1 MARHKYR
8 IKKYSRRK
16 IDDIPKFDRPREK
29 MMVKGPESLSTL
41 ELMAVLVGSGN
52 KAIDVFTT
60 AKELAKLVE
69 KDFEGL
75 SLQKLRNI
83 NGVGEVKA
91 CQVMAAI
98 EFSRRF
104 LVQEGILIRND
115 IDVLPLVEELRDKKQ
130 EYFLT
135 LTLDGGHHLIE
146 RRTVFIGTLNQS
158 LIHPR
163 EIFADAITDR
173 AAAVIFVHNHT
184 ATDVYPSKEDILVT
198 KRLLEVSEMMG
209 IEVLDHI
216 IVNKT
221 DSFSFKNKGMLD
233 SKF

>member
-1 MARHKYR
+1 MLRH
-8 IKKYSRRK
+8 IKKYSK
-16 IDDIPKFDRPREK
+16 QTINDIPEFDRPREK
-29 MMVKGPESLSTL
+29 MMAKGPESLSTL

-52 KAIDVFTT
+52 KSIDVYTT
-60 AKELAKLVE
+60 ARDLAQLVE
-69 KDFEGL
+69 KEFDGL
-75 SLQKLRNI
+75 SLEKLQKI
-83 NGVGEVKA
+83 NGIGEVKA
-91 CQVMAAI
+91 CQIIAAI

-104 LVQEGILIRND
+104 LLYDGIPIKND
-115 IDVLPLVEELRDKKQ
+115 TDILPLVEELRDKKQ

-135 LTLDGGHHLIE
+135 FTLDGGHHLIE
-146 RRTVFIGTLNQS
+146 KRTVFIGTLNQS

-184 ATDVYPSKEDILVT
+184 AADVYPSKEDILVT
-198 KRLLEVSEMMG
+198 KRLLEVAELMG

>member
-1 MARHKYR
+1 MARH
-8 IKKYSRRK
+8 IKKYSK
-16 IDDIPKFDRPREK
+16 QTINDIPEFDRPREK
-29 MMVKGPESLSTL
+29 MMAKGPESLSTL

-52 KAIDVFTT
+52 KSIDVYTT
-60 AKELAKLVE
+60 ARDLAQLVE
-69 KDFEGL
+69 KEFDGL
-75 SLQKLRNI
+75 SLEKLQKI
-83 NGVGEVKA
+83 NGVGKVKA
-91 CQVMAAI
+91 CQIIAAI

-104 LVQEGILIRND
+104 LLYDGIPIKND
-115 IDVLPLVEELRDKKQ
+115 TDILPLVEELRDKKQ

-135 LTLDGGHHLIE
+135 FTLDGGHHLIE
-146 RRTVFIGTLNQS
+146 KRTVFIGTLNQS

-198 KRLLEVSEMMG
+198 KRLLEVAEVMG

-221 DSFSFKNKGMLD
+221 DSFSFKNKGLLD

>member
-60 AKELAKLVE
+60 AKELVKLVE
-69 KDFEGL
+69 KDFDGL
-75 SLQKLRNI
+75 SLQKLQNI
-83 NGVGEVKA
+83 NGVGKVKA
-91 CQVMAAI
+91 CQIMAAI

-163 EIFADAITDR
+163 EIFADVITDR

-198 KRLLEVSEMMG
+198 KRLLEVAEVMG

-216 IVNKT
+216 IINKT

-233 SKF
+233 GKF